1 MTSGCCCF
9 VLSVCGIEMNSVKT
23 TQNFTGASFQAFS
36 HWTSHI
42 NNYNNIYVFYICR
55 EIISNTQW
63 NHLDRTLQFESDSL
77 EYDFRLRLELC
88 DVLKVKRPLVM
99 HSVSALSCLQV
110 RIRGELVLKQCYVSS
125 LMLRPSKSLLPCPY
139 GLSIGLESRSLMG
152 MNCTPFAL

>member
-1 MTSGCCCF
+1 MYF
-9 VLSVCGIEMNSVKT
+9 IR
-23 TQNFTGASFQAFS
+23 
-36 HWTSHI
+36 
-42 NNYNNIYVFYICR
+42 FYICR

-63 NHLDRTLQFESDSL
+63 NHLDRTLQFQSDSL

-152 MNCTPFAL
+152 MNCTPFALWLRDERKFSAAVEFIVHCIVNYSVNIESYRYCF